1 MNAPSVH
8 VPAAAQSGPH
18 ILLVDDDA
26 GLREQISAYLSQH
39 GFVVHL
45 AEDASGIEPTLK
57 SANIRLIILD
67 VMMPGEDGL
76 AACRRLRE
84 SDGPPVIIMSAMGD
98 EIDRIVGLELGAD
111 DYLAKPCSPRELVAR
126 IRAVLRRGEER
137 SDKGGVGHTYEFAG
151 YRLDVLRRQ
160 LSAPSGETIL
170 LTEGEFSLLTTFL
183 DNPGRI
189 LAREELI
196 EHAKGADADIFDR
209 AIDVQVSR
217 LRRKLSHGED
227 TDIIR
232 TVRGAGYMFN
242 ARVRRP

>member
-1 MNAPSVH
+1 MNAPAL
-8 VPAAAQSGPH
+8 AAAGPH
-18 ILLVDDDA
+18 LLLVDDDA
-26 GLREQISAYLSQH
+26 GLRAEISAYLTQH

-45 AEDASGIEPTLK
+45 AKDAAGIEPALR
-57 SANIRLIILD
+57 ADPIRLIILD

-84 SDGPPVIIMSAMGD
+84 AGGPPIIIMSAMGD

-111 DYLAKPCSPRELVAR
+111 DYLPKPCSPRELVAR
-126 IRAVLRRGEER
+126 IRAVMRRADER
-137 SDKGGVGHTYEFAG
+137 QERGRSASQTYEFAG

-160 LSAPSGETIL
+160 LLSPAGETVL
-170 LTEGEFSLLTTFL
+170 LTEGEFSLLTAFL

-189 LAREELI
+189 LGREELI

-217 LRRKLSHGED
+217 LRRKLSQGD
-227 TDIIR
+227 NSDMIR
-232 TVRGAGYMFN
+232 TIRGAGYMFT
-242 ARVRRP
+242 ARVRRG

>member
-1 MNAPSVH
+1 MNAPSI
-8 VPAAAQSGPH
+8 PAVAASGPH
-18 ILLVDDDA
+18 VLLVDDDA

-45 AEDASGIEPTLK
+45 AKDAAGIEPALRTEPIK
-57 SANIRLIILD
+57 IVILD

-84 SDGPPVIIMSAMGD
+84 NDGPPVIIMSAMGD

-111 DYLAKPCSPRELVAR
+111 DYLPKPCSPRELVAR
-126 IRAVLRRGEER
+126 IRAVLRRGDERPDRER
-137 SDKGGVGHTYEFAG
+137 SGHTYEFAG

-160 LSAPSGETIL
+160 LLSPGGDTIL

-189 LAREELI
+189 LGREELI

-217 LRRKLSHGED
+217 LRRKLSRGEEAE
-227 TDIIR
+227 IIR
-232 TVRGAGYMFN
+232 TIRGAGYMFT
-242 ARVRRP
+242 ARVRRG

>member
-1 MNAPSVH
+1 MNAPAL
-8 VPAAAQSGPH
+8 PAAATTGPH

-26 GLREQISAYLSQH
+26 GLREEISAYLTQH

-45 AEDASGIEPTLK
+45 AKDAAGIEPALR
-57 SANIRLIILD
+57 AEQIRLIILD

-76 AACRRLRE
+76 SACRRLRE
-84 SDGPPVIIMSAMGD
+84 ADGPPVIIMSAMGD

-111 DYLAKPCSPRELVAR
+111 DYLPKPCSPRELVAR
-126 IRAVLRRGEER
+126 IKAVLRRGDER
-137 SDKGGVGHTYEFAG
+137 KDRSRSNGQTYEFAG

-160 LSAPSGETIL
+160 LLSPGGETVL
-170 LTEGEFSLLTTFL
+170 LTEGEFSLLTVFL

-189 LAREELI
+189 LGREELI

-217 LRRKLSHGED
+217 LRRKLSHGD
-227 TDIIR
+227 DSDVIR
-232 TVRGAGYMFN
+232 TIRGAGYMFT
-242 ARVRRP
+242 ARVRRG